1 MNNKHEEQV
10 MELVNI
16 LKGVELFHGLDTA
29 QLGRLANIS
38 QSETYNTDDVIFS
51 QGSPGDKMYVVT
63 KGQVEIRFD
72 DHKGSSQTGLYL
84 GEGQIFGEMAL
95 LDQGVRSAS
104 VLAIEDGTTVYGISS
119 ADFLS
124 LCKTDT
130 AIGYVMM
137 RNMALD
143 LSFKLRHKNLDP
155 SAGL

>member
-1 MNNKHEEQV
+1 
-10 MELVNI
+10 MELVKY
-16 LKGVELFHGLDTA
+16 LRGVELFHGLDA
-29 QLGRLANIS
+29 DQLARLASIS
-38 QSETYNTDDVIFS
+38 QGEVYNTDDVIIS
-51 QGSPGDKMYVVT
+51 QGASGDKMYIVT
-63 KGQVEIRFD
+63 KGQVEVRFD
-72 DHKGSSQTGLYL
+72 DNKGSSQAGLYL

-104 VLAIEDGTTVYGISS
+104 VIAIEDGTMVYAISS
-119 ADFLS
+119 SDFHN

-130 AIGYVMM
+130 AIGYIMM

>member
-1 MNNKHEEQV
+1 

-16 LKGVELFHGLDTA
+16 LRGVELFHGLNTD
-29 QLGRLANIS
+29 QLQRLVSIS
-38 QSETYNTDDVIFS
+38 QSEVHNTDAVIFS
-51 QGSPGDKMYVVT
+51 QGSAGDKMYVVT

-72 DHKGSSQTGLYL
+72 NNKGGRQTAVYL

-95 LDQGVRSAS
+95 LDQGARSAS
-104 VLAIEDGTTVYGISS
+104 VIAIEDGTTVYGISS
-119 ADFLS
+119 QDFMN
-124 LCKTDT
+124 LCKADT
-130 AIGYVMM
+130 AIGYIMM